1 MIDLRTL
8 AYLEVLQPQFAA
20 YVASTSKGFLPVK
33 GMASLWI
40 EIAPGI
46 AISEITNIVVKATQ
60 VRPGIEVVERSF
72 GLLEVHSM
80 DHGELLQAGK
90 EILQYLSLEEQNRLK
105 PRIVSE
111 DIITQVNPYHCML
124 INRMRKG
131 QMLVEGDTLY
141 CLEVHPAGYAALAAN
156 EAEKNAKINIIDV
169 SYFGAFGRVYLSGTD
184 SDIAR
189 GVEAARNALQTI
201 SGRENLA

>member
-1 MIDLRTL
+1 MIEIRTL

-20 YVASTSKGFLPVK
+20 FVAATAKGFLPVK

-46 AISEITNIVVKATQ
+46 SIAEITNSVVKATK
-60 VRPGIEVVERSF
+60 VRPGVEVVERAF

-80 DHGELLQAGK
+80 EHDEVLQAGHG
-90 EILQYLSLEEQNRLK
+90 ILESLSLKETDRLK

-111 DIITQVNPYHCML
+111 DIITQVSPYHCML

-131 QMLVEGDTLY
+131 QLLVEGDTLY

-156 EAEKNAKINIIDV
+156 EAEKNARINLIDATV
-169 SYFGAFGRVYLSGTD
+169 FGAFGRVYLSGTD
-184 SDIAR
+184 SDIEQ
-189 GVEAARNALQTI
+189 GVKACRSALAKI
-201 SGRENLA
+201 SGRENP

>member
-20 YVASTSKGFLPVK
+20 YIASTAKGFLPVK

-46 AISEITNIVVKATQ
+46 SIAEITNTVVKGTQ
-60 VRPGIEVVERSF
+60 VRPGVEVVERAF

-80 DHGELLQAGK
+80 DHGEVIQAGDR
-90 EILQYLSLEEQNRLK
+90 ILEYLSLKEEDRLT
-105 PRIVSE
+105 PRVVSE
-111 DIITQVNPYHCML
+111 DIITNVNPYHCML

-156 EAEKNAKINIIDV
+156 EAEKNSEVNLVDV
-169 SYFGAFGRVYLSGTD
+169 TVFGAFGRVYLSGND
-184 SDIAR
+184 SDIAQGANACR
-189 GVEAARNALQTI
+189 AALEAL
-201 SGRENLA
+201 SGRENVA

>member
-20 YVASTSKGFLPVK
+20 YMASTAKGFIPIK

-60 VRPGIEVVERSF
+60 VRPGLEVVERAF

-80 DHGELLQAGK
+80 DHGELLQAGQ
-90 EILQYLSLEEQNRLK
+90 EILQYLSLEEESRLK

-141 CLEVHPAGYAALAAN
+141 CLEVHPAGYAALLAN
-156 EAEKNAKINIIDV
+156 EAEKNAKINLVDV
-169 SYFGAFGRVYLSGTD
+169 TYFGAFGRLYLSGTD

-189 GVEAARNALQTI
+189 GVEACRSALAKI